1 MIAKKQAL
9 AELVH
14 VDDEVL
20 MARFAA
26 GHTEAFEALYDR
38 YEEPLFSF
46 CLRLIGDQEVAQDAF
61 QDTFITVIE
70 QRLRYRERGRF
81 RSWLFT
87 VAHNTCLD
95 RARLGRRRA
104 HLLELHSSTGS
115 NVEASPEQAITARD
129 ELVRLLAGLPIDQR
143 EILLLHR
150 YAGFSYAEI
159 AEMTSTTAAAVK
171 QKAYRALAALRS
183 TREE

>member
-1 MIAKKQAL
+1 MR
-9 AELVH
+9 ELVR

-26 GHTEAFEALYDR
+26 GHAEAFEALYER
-38 YEEPLFSF
+38 YEGPLFSF
-46 CLRLIGDQEVAQDAF
+46 CLRLIGDEDLAQDAF

-70 QRLRYRERGRF
+70 QRLRYRDRGRF

-95 RARLGRRRA
+95 GARLVKRRAR
-104 HLLELHSSTGS
+104 LLELHSGTGR
-115 NVEASPEQAITARD
+115 NVEVSPEHAITSRD
-129 ELVRLLAGLPIDQR
+129 ELTQLLAGLPADQR

-159 AEMTSTTAAAVK
+159 AEMTSSTAPAVK
-171 QKAYRALAALRS
+171 QKAYRALSALRS
-183 TREE
+183 TRED

>member
-1 MIAKKQAL
+1 
-9 AELVH
+9 
-14 VDDEVL
+14 

-26 GHTEAFEALYDR
+26 GHAEAFEALYDR
-38 YEEPLFSF
+38 YEAPLFGF
-46 CLRLIGDQEVAQDAF
+46 CLRLVGDEDLAQDAF

-70 QRLRYRERGRF
+70 QRLRYRDRGRF

-104 HLLELHSSTGS
+104 HLLELHSRTGTS
-115 NVEASPEQAITARD
+115 VEASPEQAITSRD
-129 ELVRLLAGLPIDQR
+129 ELAQVLAGLPPDQR
-143 EILLLHR
+143 EIVLLHR
-150 YAGFSYAEI
+150 YEGFSYAEI
-159 AEMTSTTAAAVK
+159 AEMTSSTTPAVK

>member
-1 MIAKKQAL
+1 M

-38 YEEPLFSF
+38 YEVPLFSF
-46 CLRLIGDQEVAQDAF
+46 CLRLIGDQELAQDAF

-70 QRLRYRERGRF
+70 QRLRYRARARF

-87 VAHNTCLD
+87 VAHNTRSG
-95 RARLGRRRA
+95 RASSSRLR
-104 HLLELHSSTGS
+104 
-115 NVEASPEQAITARD
+115 
-129 ELVRLLAGLPIDQR
+129 
-143 EILLLHR
+143 
-150 YAGFSYAEI
+150 
-159 AEMTSTTAAAVK
+159 
-171 QKAYRALAALRS
+171 
-183 TREE
+183 